1 MLKGMRQGFR
11 WGAPW
16 VALLLLSAG
25 CAEPSFDSV
34 LPARPGP
41 AVTGP
46 AYVVR
51 PLAYGPKPWQVV
63 IAGREASLGSWIIDT
78 TWMPNGHLL
87 IEEVKGPGRPAVLRV
102 VDPQTGTVIAD
113 RRGEGLT
120 GVTGEAITVL
130 HPRRN
135 VVRVFGPDMSVKRVI
150 NVSADVVDTD
160 QLNES
165 GSAALFSLHH
175 TPFTLEGVTWVQW
188 GIESENDTLTDHGLL
203 RIENGTVQEALR
215 NQPLVSL
222 WPASDGS
229 ALLALMQDN
238 GEDESCGGCVVA
250 QKIVELDPKTGA
262 VAVDYGTPDG
272 YSDQWRVERMDKIGE
287 RLVVRYQL
295 RENQAA
301 SDPRPFRQTW
311 IYDGGWEEFADVRDG
326 RTTWQAG
333 GRLTWTQD
341 DPMRDEGEGP
351 RYTLVWTPASGE
363 LRTLIPPSDPCPR
376 RYGSNACTMIEAP
389 GSMLPPD

>member
-1 MLKGMRQGFR
+1 MRRGFR
-11 WGAPW
+11 WGAAW
-16 VALLLLSAG
+16 AALLPVLAG
-25 CAEPSFDSV
+25 CSEPSLDSP
-34 LPARPGP
+34 LPARPVT
-41 AVTGP
+41 AITGP
-46 AYVVR
+46 AYVVM
-51 PLAYGPKPWQVV
+51 PLVFGPKPWQVV
-63 IAGREASLGSWIIDT
+63 IAGREASLGSWIVDT

-87 IEEVKGPGRPAVLRV
+87 VEETKGPERPAVLRV
-102 VDPQTGTVIAD
+102 VDPQTGTGLAE
-113 RRGEGLT
+113 RRGEGVT

-135 VVRVFGPDMSVKRVI
+135 VVRVFGPDLSVKRVI
-150 NVSADVVDTD
+150 DVPADAVETD
-160 QLNES
+160 QIDGS
-165 GSAALFSLHH
+165 GNAAFSLHH
-175 TPFTLEGVTWVQW
+175 TPFTLDGVTWVQW
-188 GIESENDTLTDHGLL
+188 GINSEDDTLTDHGLL

-238 GEDESCGGCVVA
+238 GADESCGGCVVD
-250 QKIVELDPKTGA
+250 QKIVELDPRTGSI
-262 VAVDYGTPDG
+262 AVDYGTPDG

-333 GRLTWTQD
+333 GRLTWSQD
-341 DPMRDEGEGP
+341 DPMRDEGEGA
-351 RYTLVWTPASGE
+351 RYTLVWTPVSGE
-363 LRTLIPPSDPCPR
+363 PQTLIPTSGSCPR
-376 RYGSNACTMIEAP
+376 RYGFNACTMIEPP
-389 GSMLPPD
+389 GSMLPPDP